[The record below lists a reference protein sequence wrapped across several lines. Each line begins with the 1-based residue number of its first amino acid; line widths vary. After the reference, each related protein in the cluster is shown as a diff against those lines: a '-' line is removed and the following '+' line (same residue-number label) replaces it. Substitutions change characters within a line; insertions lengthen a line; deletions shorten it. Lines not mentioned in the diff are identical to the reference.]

1 MLLEFCK
8 LQNLKLNGKT
18 GEKKGK
24 WTEHSKIMEFGEIF
38 SPVQYLRTFRG
49 YILKVKTSIRTGV
62 EVKAQSSHKKIK
74 K

>member
-18 GEKKGK
+18 EKKGK
-24 WTEHSKIMEFGEIF
+24 WTEYSKIMEFGEIF

-49 YILKVKTSIRTGV
+49 YILKV
-62 EVKAQSSHKKIK
+62 
-74 K
+74 

>member
-18 GEKKGK
+18 GKKGK
-24 WTEHSKIMEFGEIF
+24 WTEYAKIMEFGEIF
-38 SPVQYLRTFRG
+38 SPGQYLRTFRG
-49 YILKVKTSIRTGV
+49 YILKVKTSIRTGI